1 MPNFIDKYIIKK
13 YISIKQTRCLK
24 ALEYVNKE
32 RLVYSTAMSLINA
45 HERYMDMDDLISPLS
60 VIKRFYKKDLE
71 CKIEYMK
78 KHGEVDNELFINSLD
93 YDKRILEILNDKYM
107 LKFSEIKNC
116 IKYIE
121 ANKKYLTDEQQ
132 KTYLPAYYS
141 LMGNNIELDKIRIRT
156 VK

>member
-45 HERYMDMDDLISPLS
+45 HKRYMDMDDLISPLS

-78 KHGEVDNELFINSLD
+78 KHGEVDNELFINSLE
-93 YDKRILEILNDKYM
+93 YDKRILEVLTDKYM
-107 LKFSEIKNC
+107 LKFSEIQTC
-116 IKYIE
+116 INYIE
-121 ANKKYLTDEQQ
+121 NNKKYLNEEQQ
-132 KTYLPAYYS
+132 NIYLPEYYGIV
-141 LMGNNIELDKIRIRT
+141 GNNVELDRIRT
-156 VK
+156 RNVK